1 MSSHIESKTNQILD
15 LYQKHGQELYFGENV
30 TQLQHALQSAELAK
44 AKKSDDETILAA
56 FLHDIGHICLEE
68 TEPHLWMDSYG
79 AVDHETLGAE
89 YLRKIGF
96 SQKVCRLVAS
106 HVAAK
111 RYLTSVDQDYY
122 EKLSEASKKTL
133 EFQGGKMSQE
143 EVAQF
148 SNEDLFSQFIQLR
161 KWDEEAKSEIPV
173 SENMSYIKNLIL
185 QHLTNQY
192 QNQ

>member
-1 MSSHIESKTNQILD
+1 MSSHIELKTNQILD

-30 TQLQHALQSAELAK
+30 TQLQHALQAAELAK

-79 AVDHETLGAE
+79 AVDHETLGADF
-89 YLRKIGF
+89 LRKIGF

-111 RYLTSVDQDYY
+111 RYLTSVDQEYY

-133 EFQGGKMSQE
+133 EFQGGIMSPD
-143 EVAQF
+143 EVSQF
-148 SNEDLFSQFIQLR
+148 SNEELFTQFIQLR

-173 SENMSYIKNLIL
+173 PENMSFIKNLII

>member
-1 MSSHIESKTNQILD
+1 MSSHIELKTNQILD
-15 LYQKHGQELYFGENV
+15 LYQKYGHELYFGENV

-44 AKKSDDETILAA
+44 AKQSDDETILAA

-79 AVDHETLGAE
+79 AVDHETLGADF
-89 YLRKIGF
+89 LRKIGF

-111 RYLTSVDQDYY
+111 RYLTSVDQEYY

-133 EFQGGKMSQE
+133 EFQGGIMTQDE
-143 EVAQF
+143 ADQF
-148 SNEDLFSQFIQLR
+148 RNDVLFIQFIQLR

-173 SENMSYIKNLIL
+173 FEDLSFIRNLIIRHL
-185 QHLTNQY
+185 ENQH
-192 QNQ
+192 QN